1 MEKLSL
7 NMRADGR
14 EQQKRA
20 YKIWAPVYD
29 FVFKVFLDRAQR
41 ALAERAGKGGRQI
54 LEIGVGTGLVLPH
67 YPRSSVVTGIDISQ
81 EMLFKAKQNWRAA
94 ILPMFAH

>member
-41 ALAERAGKGGRQI
+41 ALAERAGKGGR
-54 LEIGVGTGLVLPH
+54 
-67 YPRSSVVTGIDISQ
+67 
-81 EMLFKAKQNWRAA
+81 
-94 ILPMFAH
+94 